1 MEKAVAPTLYRSVLR
16 EYGRVEQ
23 PKLIKD
29 ASTKRRVLEILE
41 SAVRGFDRL
50 SAVRKRLDAK
60 TLESLLAKL
69 QAPPLTEI
77 ADMKTLRNV
86 VFGLE
91 QLADSPPAHPA

>member
-1 MEKAVAPTLYRSVLR
+1 MEKAVGRNLYRSVLR
-16 EYGRVEQ
+16 EYGRVEH

-50 SAVRKRLDAK
+50 SAVQKRLDPK

-77 ADMKTLRNV
+77 ADMKRLRNV

-91 QLADSPPAHPA
+91 QLADSPPAHTA

>member
-1 MEKAVAPTLYRSVLR
+1 MEKAVGLRLYRNILR
-16 EYGRVEQ
+16 RFGQADQ

-29 ASTKRRVLEILE
+29 ASTKRAVLEVLA
-41 SAVRGFDRL
+41 SAARGCNRL
-50 SAVRKRLDAK
+50 NAVRKRVDPK

-91 QLADSPPAHPA
+91 ELADSPPAHTA